1 MEQKRVSYKV
11 ATALKEAGY
20 PQIGEYWYDG
30 SGLCCYSE
38 SDLDELQNHFYA
50 APYALEVW
58 LWLWRKKGI
67 KILPTGGIIV
77 QGKGKLETNNLYN
90 YPNDPEDAII
100 SAIEY
105 LVDNDLIK

>member
-1 MEQKRVSYKV
+1 MKRVSFKV

-50 APYALEVW
+50 APYVLEVW
-58 LWLWRKKGI
+58 LWLWREKGI
-67 KILPTGGIIV
+67 IIKITQCTSYVSIGN
-77 QGKGKLETNNLYN
+77 KLFSGV
-90 YPNDPEDAII
+90 PKKDPEEAII
-100 SAIEY
+100 ATIEC
-105 LVDNDLIK
+105 LVDNNLIK